1 MPARIILILALIALV
16 LWGLHWF
23 RRTPSAQVAAGLRKA
38 ALYGGIGLL
47 VVLVLSG
54 RLSPIL
60 AALAA
65 VVPAVM
71 RLANLLRLF
80 PALQQLLRSL
90 GLLGAPGAAGGIGT
104 LGGGQASAIQTRF
117 IDMTLDHGSGRM
129 DGTVRE
135 GPSLGRRLSDL
146 GQDELLV
153 LLNLCRAQDPQSA
166 AVLEAYLDRERG
178 DWRDSND
185 SRAQGAGAGPQ
196 VRPATTMDRAEA
208 LRVLGLAEGV
218 GPDEVRAAHRSLMQ
232 RFHPDRGGSDYL
244 AAMINEAKRVLMGD

>member
-1 MPARIILILALIALV
+1 MPARILLILAIIALV

-38 ALYGGIGLL
+38 AIYGGIGLL
-47 VVLVLSG
+47 VVLVVSG

-65 VVPAVM
+65 AVPMVM

-90 GLLGAPGAAGGIGT
+90 GVLGVPGAAGGMGS

-146 GQDELLV
+146 GLDELLA

-166 AVLEAYLDRERG
+166 AVLEAYRDRERG
-178 DWRDSND
+178 DWRDSYD
-185 SRAQGAGAGPQ
+185 SPAAGPQ
-196 VRPATTMDRAEA
+196 VRPSTTTDRAEA
-208 LRVLGLAEGV
+208 LRVLGLAEGA
-218 GPDEVRAAHRSLMQ
+218 GPDEVRAVHRSLMQ
-232 RFHPDRGGSDYL
+232 RFHPDCGGSDYL

>member
-1 MPARIILILALIALV
+1 MPARIIVILAIIALV

-38 ALYGGIGLL
+38 AIYGGIGLL
-47 VVLVLSG
+47 VVLVVSG

-65 VVPAVM
+65 AVPAVM

-90 GLLGAPGAAGGIGT
+90 GVLGVPGAAGGMGS
-104 LGGGQASAIQTRF
+104 LGGGQSSAIQTRF

-146 GQDELLV
+146 GLDELLA

-178 DWRDSND
+178 DWRDSYE
-185 SRAQGAGAGPQ
+185 SPAAGPQ
-196 VRPATTMDRAEA
+196 VRPSTTMDRAEA
-208 LRVLGLAEGV
+208 LRVLGLAEGAR
-218 GPDEVRAAHRSLMQ
+218 PDQVRAAHRSLMQ

>member
-1 MPARIILILALIALV
+1 MPRIILLLVVVALV
-16 LWGLHWF
+16 LLGLHWF
-23 RRTPSAQVAAGLRKA
+23 RRTPAAQVAASVRKV

-65 VVPAVM
+65 AVPAVM

-90 GLLGAPGAAGGIGT
+90 GLLGVPGGAAGVGT

-117 IDMTLDHGSGRM
+117 LDMTLDHGSGRM

-146 GQDELLV
+146 GLDELV
-153 LLNLCRAQDPQSA
+153 ALLSLCRAQDPQSA

-178 DWRDSND
+178 DWRDQAEDRNS
-185 SRAQGAGAGPQ
+185 GPQ
-196 VRPATTMDRAEA
+196 VRPGVGMDRAEA
-208 LRVLGLAEGV
+208 LRVLGLPDGA
-218 GPDEVRAAHRSLMQ
+218 GPEEVRAAHRSLMQ

>member
-1 MPARIILILALIALV
+1 MPARILLILAIIALV
-16 LWGLHWF
+16 LWGLYWF

-38 ALYGGIGLL
+38 AIYGGIGLL
-47 VVLVLSG
+47 VVLVVSG

-65 VVPAVM
+65 AVPAVM
-71 RLANLLRLF
+71 RLANLLRLI
-80 PALQQLLRSL
+80 PAMQQLLRSL
-90 GLLGAPGAAGGIGT
+90 GVLGVPGAAGGMGT
-104 LGGGQASAIQTRF
+104 LGGGQTSAIQTRF
-117 IDMTLDHGSGRM
+117 VDMTLDHGSGRM

-146 GQDELLV
+146 GLAELLA
-153 LLNLCRAQDPQSA
+153 LLSLCRVQDPQSA

-178 DWRDSND
+178 DWRDSYE
-185 SRAQGAGAGPQ
+185 SPAAGPQ
-196 VRPATTMDRAEA
+196 VRPSTAMDRAEA
-208 LRVLGLAEGV
+208 LRVLGLAEGA

>member
-1 MPARIILILALIALV
+1 MARVILLLAVIALV

-23 RRTPSAQVAAGLRKA
+23 RRTPPAQVAARLRKA
-38 ALYGGIGLL
+38 AIYGGIGLL

-65 VVPAVM
+65 AVPAVM

-90 GLLGAPGAAGGIGT
+90 GLLGVPGGVGGAGA

-117 IDMTLDHGSGRM
+117 LDMTLDHGSGRM

-146 GQDELLV
+146 GLPDLLALV
-153 LLNLCRAQDPQSA
+153 DLCRAQDPQSA
-166 AVLEAYLDRERG
+166 AVLDAYLDRERG
-178 DWRDSND
+178 DWRDQAEGRD
-185 SRAQGAGAGPQ
+185 PGPQ
-196 VRPATTMDRAEA
+196 VRPGVGMDRAEA
-208 LRVLGLAEGV
+208 LRVLGLAEGA

-244 AAMINEAKRVLMGD
+244 AAMINEAKRVLMGE

>member
-1 MPARIILILALIALV
+1 MPARILLILAIIALV

-47 VVLVLSG
+47 VVLVVSG

-65 VVPAVM
+65 AVPMVM

-90 GLLGAPGAAGGIGT
+90 GVLGAPGAAGGMGT

-146 GQDELLV
+146 GLDELLA
-153 LLNLCRAQDPQSA
+153 LLSLCRAQDPQSA

-178 DWRDSND
+178 DWRDSYDNP
-185 SRAQGAGAGPQ
+185 AAGPQ
-196 VRPATTMDRAEA
+196 VRPSTTMDRAEA
-208 LRVLGLAEGV
+208 LRVLGLAEGA

>member
-1 MPARIILILALIALV
+1 MV
-16 LWGLHWF
+16 
-23 RRTPSAQVAAGLRKA
+23 
-38 ALYGGIGLL
+38 
-47 VVLVLSG
+47 SG

-65 VVPAVM
+65 AVPTVM

-90 GLLGAPGAAGGIGT
+90 GVLGVPGAAGGMGT

-146 GQDELLV
+146 GLDELLA

-178 DWRDSND
+178 DWRDQAEDRIRSP
-185 SRAQGAGAGPQ
+185 GAPVGPWTGGGPAGPGS
-196 VRPATTMDRAEA
+196 R
-208 LRVLGLAEGV
+208 
-218 GPDEVRAAHRSLMQ
+218 
-232 RFHPDRGGSDYL
+232 RGGR
-244 AAMINEAKRVLMGD
+244 AR

>member
-1 MPARIILILALIALV
+1 MPVRIILVLAIIALV

-23 RRTPSAQVAAGLRKA
+23 RRTPSTQVAAGLRKA
-38 ALYGGIGLL
+38 AIYGGIGLL

-65 VVPAVM
+65 AVPAVM

-90 GLLGAPGAAGGIGT
+90 GLLGVPGAAGGAGT

-117 IDMTLDHGSGRM
+117 IDMTLDHGNGRM
-129 DGTVRE
+129 DGIVRE
-135 GPSLGRRLSDL
+135 GPSHGRRLSDL
-146 GQDELLV
+146 GLPELLA
-153 LLNLCRAQDPQSA
+153 LLDLCRAQDPQST

-178 DWRDSND
+178 DWRD
-185 SRAQGAGAGPQ
+185 RAEDRDPGAQ
-196 VRPATTMDRAEA
+196 VRPGVGMDRAEA
-208 LRVLGLAEGV
+208 LRVLGLAEGA
-218 GPDEVRAAHRSLMQ
+218 GPDEIRAAHRSLMQ

>member
-1 MPARIILILALIALV
+1 MPVRILLILAIIALV

-38 ALYGGIGLL
+38 AIYGGIGLL
-47 VVLVLSG
+47 VVLVVSG

-65 VVPAVM
+65 AVPAVL

-90 GLLGAPGAAGGIGT
+90 GVLGVPGAAGGMGS
-104 LGGGQASAIQTRF
+104 LGGGQSSAIQTRF

-146 GQDELLV
+146 GLDELLA

-178 DWRDSND
+178 DWRDSYE
-185 SRAQGAGAGPQ
+185 SPAAGPQ
-196 VRPATTMDRAEA
+196 VRPSTTMDRAEA
-208 LRVLGLAEGV
+208 LRVLGLAEGA
-218 GPDEVRAAHRSLMQ
+218 GPDQVRAAHRSLMQ

-244 AAMINEAKRVLMGD
+244 ASLINRAKDLLLKE

>member
-1 MPARIILILALIALV
+1 MARVILLLAIMVLV

-65 VVPAVM
+65 AVPAVM

-90 GLLGAPGAAGGIGT
+90 GLLGVPGGAGGVGT

-117 IDMTLDHGSGRM
+117 LDMTLDHGSGRM

-135 GPSLGRRLSDL
+135 GSALGQRLSDL
-146 GQDELLV
+146 GLPDLLT
-153 LLNLCRAQDPQSA
+153 LLDLCRAQDPQSA

-178 DWRDSND
+178 DWRDSYD
-185 SRAQGAGAGPQ
+185 SPAAGPQ
-196 VRPATTMDRAEA
+196 VRPSTTMDRAEA
-208 LRVLGLAEGV
+208 LRVLGLAEGA

>member
-1 MPARIILILALIALV
+1 MEPKFHEGDIV
-16 LWGLHWF
+16 VF
-23 RRTPSAQVAAGLRKA
+23 SPSAQVAAGLRKA

-47 VVLVLSG
+47 VVLVVSG

-65 VVPAVM
+65 AVPAVM

-90 GLLGAPGAAGGIGT
+90 GVLGAPGAAGGMGT

-117 IDMTLDHGSGRM
+117 IDMTLDHGSGSM

-146 GQDELLV
+146 GLDELLA

-178 DWRDSND
+178 DWRDSYD
-185 SRAQGAGAGPQ
+185 SRAAGPQ

-208 LRVLGLAEGV
+208 LRVLGLAEGA

>member
-1 MPARIILILALIALV
+1 MPARILLILAIIALV

-47 VVLVLSG
+47 VVLVVSG

-65 VVPAVM
+65 AVPMVM

-90 GLLGAPGAAGGIGT
+90 GVLGVPGAAGGMGS

-146 GQDELLV
+146 GLDELLA

-178 DWRDSND
+178 DWRDSYE
-185 SRAQGAGAGPQ
+185 SPAAGPQ
-196 VRPATTMDRAEA
+196 VRPSTTMDRAEA
-208 LRVLGLAEGV
+208 LRVLGLAEGA
-218 GPDEVRAAHRSLMQ
+218 GPDQVRAAHRSLMQ

>member
-1 MPARIILILALIALV
+1 MPARILLILAIIALV

-47 VVLVLSG
+47 VVLVVSG

-65 VVPAVM
+65 AVPMVM

-90 GLLGAPGAAGGIGT
+90 GVLGVPGAAGGMGS

-146 GQDELLV
+146 GLDELLA

-178 DWRDSND
+178 DWRDSYDNP
-185 SRAQGAGAGPQ
+185 AAGPQ
-196 VRPATTMDRAEA
+196 VRPSTTMDRAEA
-208 LRVLGLAEGV
+208 LRVLGLAEGA
-218 GPDEVRAAHRSLMQ
+218 GPDQVRAAHRSLMQ

>member
-1 MPARIILILALIALV
+1 MLARILLILAIIALV
-16 LWGLHWF
+16 LWGLSWF

-47 VVLVLSG
+47 VVLVVSG

-65 VVPAVM
+65 AVPAVM

-90 GLLGAPGAAGGIGT
+90 GVLGAPGTAGGMGT

-117 IDMTLDHGSGRM
+117 IDMTLDHGSGSM

-146 GQDELLV
+146 GLDELLA
-153 LLNLCRAQDPQSA
+153 LLSLCRAQDPQSA
-166 AVLEAYLDRERG
+166 AVLDAYLDRERG
-178 DWRDSND
+178 DWRDSYE
-185 SRAQGAGAGPQ
+185 SPAAGPQ
-196 VRPATTMDRAEA
+196 VRPSTTMDRTDA
-208 LRVLGLAEGV
+208 LRVLGLAEGA

>member
-1 MPARIILILALIALV
+1 MPARILLILAIIALV
-16 LWGLHWF
+16 LWGLSWF

-38 ALYGGIGLL
+38 AIYGGIGLL
-47 VVLVLSG
+47 VVLVVSG

-65 VVPAVM
+65 AVPMVM

-90 GLLGAPGAAGGIGT
+90 GVLGAPGAAGGMGT

-117 IDMTLDHGSGRM
+117 IDMTLDHGSGSM

-135 GPSLGRRLSDL
+135 GPSLGRLLSDL
-146 GQDELLV
+146 GLDELLA

-178 DWRDSND
+178 DWRDSYD
-185 SRAQGAGAGPQ
+185 SPAAGPQ
-196 VRPATTMDRAEA
+196 VRPSTTMDRTEA
-208 LRVLGLAEGV
+208 LRVLGLAEGA

>member
-1 MPARIILILALIALV
+1 MPARILLILAIIALV
-16 LWGLHWF
+16 LWGLSWF

-38 ALYGGIGLL
+38 AIYGGIGLL
-47 VVLVLSG
+47 VVLVVSG

-65 VVPAVM
+65 AVPMVM

-90 GLLGAPGAAGGIGT
+90 GVLGVPGAAGGMGS
-104 LGGGQASAIQTRF
+104 LGGGQSSAIQTRF
-117 IDMTLDHGSGRM
+117 IDMTLDHGSGSM

-146 GQDELLV
+146 GLDELLA
-153 LLNLCRAQDPQSA
+153 LLSLCRAQDPQSA

-178 DWRDSND
+178 DWRDSYD
-185 SRAQGAGAGPQ
+185 SPAAGPQ
-196 VRPATTMDRAEA
+196 VRPSTTMDRAEA
-208 LRVLGLAEGV
+208 LRVLGLAEGA